1 MEAPSMEE
9 IDENFRLDSENSS
22 EDLGSEFMEK
32 GKALNR
38 RQLMR
43 MVRKEKKTNFAVS
56 QEKPLIWSYL
66 LKRNNNSYRNFH
78 N

>member
-1 MEAPSMEE
+1 MEAPFMEE
-9 IDENFRLDSENSS
+9 MDEDFRLDSENSS
-22 EDLGSEFMEK
+22 DELAAEFMEK

-38 RQLMR
+38 RQIMR
-43 MVRKEKKTNFAVS
+43 MVRKERKNNFVVS

>member
-1 MEAPSMEE
+1 MEE